1 MFDKQIVF
9 DFVEGKISF
18 DEFWSYWT
26 KHPEIAEWLDEIA
39 DFKHRPIPEKMF
51 SGFIGIQAICCKYDD
66 GHIFNMLNHNPYPP
80 EGAQMAKAFTQNH
93 IYSIVGAALTA
104 AYPNVKVTKSYKQEI
119 DFYFD
124 AIPDAVMNV
133 TLDDYFEKI
142 LSEFP
147 ASMGKVKR
155 KKAAREKIKQLF
167 HIEGRKYPYWAQE
180 SEWPMGKNSPM
191 KFIRQKQDGDQV
203 LYWFQDVDTGEEK
216 IVEQFY

>member
-9 DFVEGKISF
+9 DFIEGKISF

-26 KHPEIAEWLDEIA
+26 QHPEIAEWLDEIA
-39 DFKHRPIPEKMF
+39 DFKHRPIPEKIF
-51 SGFIGIQAICCKYDD
+51 SGFNGIQAICCKYDD
-66 GHIFNMLNHNPYPP
+66 GHIFNMLNKNPYPP
-80 EGAQMAKAFTQNH
+80 QDRFVTIASAQAG
-93 IYSIVGAALTA
+93 IYAIVGAALTA
-104 AYPNVKVTKSYKQEI
+104 AYPNVKITKIYDQEA

-124 AIPDAVMNV
+124 AIPDAVMNIE
-133 TLDDYFEKI
+133 LNDYFEKI

-167 HIEGRKYPYWAQE
+167 HIEGRKYPHWAQE